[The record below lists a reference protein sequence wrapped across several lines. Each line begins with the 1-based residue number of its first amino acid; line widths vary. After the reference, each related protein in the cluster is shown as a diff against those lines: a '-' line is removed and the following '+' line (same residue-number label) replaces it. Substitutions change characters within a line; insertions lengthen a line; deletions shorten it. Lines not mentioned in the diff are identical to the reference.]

1 MGHLG
6 PLGHS
11 GGIMSIFDSSASK
24 SILRRSRLLLVC
36 TAPVC
41 SLRPGSAAGSGAA
54 AGVHR
59 SRVYIY
65 IYIYIDAD

>member
-41 SLRPGSAAGSGAA
+41 SLRPGSAAAAAA

-65 IYIYIDAD
+65 IYTYI

>member
-1 MGHLG
+1 VGHLG

-24 SILRRSRLLLVC
+24 SILRRSRLLYVRRL
-36 TAPVC
+36 
-41 SLRPGSAAGSGAA
+41 SALCGQAAAAAAA